1 MPRREATG
9 AARATW
15 RSCRHGAV
23 LAALCLAVCPTGT
36 LTHSPVV
43 AAFTA
48 PLYPG
53 RPPIAPVL
61 GMRPSLISA
70 EPRTRIVGVSKQRRS
85 ARLRLV
91 PGQEASATQESAV
104 SGPQAGW
111 GTAGWQ
117 EEGAVTAGAETIVA
131 TSEAAQLTERVRR
144 TVGMIQR
151 RQQVFQKYAE
161 DISGKTGLGAIAA
174 LAYVNRVIERRE
186 PVSPALF
193 KPFSLEWRLFSYW
206 PCCRVRALPFFAGP
220 WVRDISVTCCSRRHR
235 CGVTS

>member
-1 MPRREATG
+1 MPRREVTG

-36 LTHSPVV
+36 LTHLPVV

-53 RPPIAPVL
+53 RAPITPVL

-91 PGQEASATQESAV
+91 PGQEASATQES
-104 SGPQAGW
+104 
-111 GTAGWQ
+111 
-117 EEGAVTAGAETIVA
+117 AVTAGAETIVA

>member
-1 MPRREATG
+1 MPRREVTG

-36 LTHSPVV
+36 LTHLPVV

-53 RPPIAPVL
+53 RAPITPVL

-91 PGQEASATQESAV
+91 PGQEASATQES
-104 SGPQAGW
+104 
-111 GTAGWQ
+111 
-117 EEGAVTAGAETIVA
+117 AVTAGAETIVA

-206 PCCRVRALPFFAGP
+206 PCCHVRALPFFAGP